1 MKTFNIYKHSGGDLQ
16 AVKIGFSWVGFL
28 FAPFW
33 LLIKKLWIDAA
44 AFWFA
49 LIISPSYETAG
60 SENWWYIL
68 IFVLYSIAGFKGNK
82 IVEGYLINQGYKK
95 VGTAQ
100 AGNKD
105 SATAVY
111 VRNSNK

>member
-1 MKTFNIYKHSGGDLQ
+1 MKTFNIYKHTGGDLQ

-33 LLIKKLWIDAA
+33 LLIKKLWIEAA
-44 AFWFA
+44 VFWFMT
-49 LIISPSYETAG
+49 IIGVIYENQWIDIT
-60 SENWWYIL
+60 IL
-68 IFVLYSIAGFKGNK
+68 VLYIVAGFMGNER
-82 IVEGYLINQGYKK
+82 VEKNLINQGYKK
-95 VGTAQ
+95 TGTEQ